1 LSENDL
7 AQNEF
12 MANILQQLEK
22 SPKNMQHD
30 RDELRK
36 EVKRAFLDSESPNGS
51 PNGKAE
57 QVLRR

>member
-1 LSENDL
+1 
-7 AQNEF
+7 
-12 MANILQQLEK
+12 MANTLQQLEK

-51 PNGKAE
+51 PNGNAE